1 MVKLTFV
8 ENMMLLGHSNHM
20 QVAKKEFNFMSI
32 IFFLIDYLITLWRN
46 EKFLTL
52 DSQKDEYN
60 LYRYKVD

>member
-1 MVKLTFV
+1 
-8 ENMMLLGHSNHM
+8 M